1 MAVIDDQPVRTPMR
15 DHAYNAKLKQV
26 AADSSVPRQI
36 NLNQIVSFSDSN
48 DLIRLDHISKD
59 YPVIRSGAGRLRT
72 VFELLTG
79 RAVHDHYRALDDIS
93 LTVRRGESWG
103 IIGEN
108 GAGKSTLLKII
119 AGVVKAS
126 KGTMAAQ
133 GRVSALLELGT
144 GFHPEYS
151 GRDNIFLAS
160 ALMGWSRTE
169 THAQLNAILRFADIG
184 AHIDQPVKTYSSGM
198 VVRLGFA
205 VATALSPDLLV
216 TDEVLAVGDESFQK
230 KCLRWMEDFRVR
242 GGTFLLCSHSMYHV
256 QSLCQQTMWIHDG
269 KMHMQGE
276 SFAVTQAYLA
286 HHEAKNR
293 KNVLAAPP
301 NAESSSPFPMLAAL
315 WIEDNSGTCRE
326 QFDMSEDFALCGTY
340 QTPEDRPTVLM
351 AGIVRMDGT
360 PVFGTFSNDAGFSA
374 NRLAPNV
381 FGFRVNFR
389 RNALLPGM
397 YHLRAHTLD
406 DHGLRMFDTREVSL
420 TIRGKTRDHG
430 FVRLDHEWTPGHQP
444 PT

>member
-1 MAVIDDQPVRTPMR
+1 
-15 DHAYNAKLKQV
+15 
-26 AADSSVPRQI
+26 
-36 NLNQIVSFSDSN
+36 VSAPASN
-48 DLIRLDHISKD
+48 DLVRLSHVSKD
-59 YPVIRSGAGRLRT
+59 YPVIRTGAGRLRT

-79 RAVHDHYRALDDIS
+79 RAVHDYYRAVDEIS
-93 LTVRRGESWG
+93 LTIPRGESWG

-126 KGTMAAQ
+126 RGTINVT

-160 ALMGWSRTE
+160 ALMGWTRAE
-169 THAQLNAILRFADIG
+169 THAQLDAILAFADIG

-230 KCLRWMEDFRVR
+230 KCLRWMEDFRAG
-242 GGTFLLCSHSMYHV
+242 GGTLLLCSHSMYHV

-269 KMHMQGE
+269 KMRMQGE
-276 SFAVTQAYLA
+276 SFEVTQAYLA

-293 KNVLAAPP
+293 NDAPAKAVAATAPYPVLV
-301 NAESSSPFPMLAAL
+301 AL
-315 WIEDNSGTCRE
+315 WIEDSAGVPRDLFAMN
-326 QFDMSEDFALCGTY
+326 EDISLCGTF
-340 QTPEDRPTVLM
+340 QSPEDRPTVLM

-360 PVFGTFSNDAGFSA
+360 PVFGTFSNDAGFLA
-374 NRLAPNV
+374 NRLSHGIY
-381 FGFRVNFR
+381 GFRVVFH

-406 DHGLRMFDTREVSL
+406 DHGLRMFDTREVAL
-420 TIRGKTRDHG
+420 TVRGQTREHG
-430 FVRLDHEWTPGHQP
+430 FVRLEHKWTPGHEQRIQP
-444 PT
+444 

>member
-1 MAVIDDQPVRTPMR
+1 MSAPV
-15 DHAYNAKLKQV
+15 
-26 AADSSVPRQI
+26 
-36 NLNQIVSFSDSN
+36 SD
-48 DLIRLDHISKD
+48 DLIRLESIGKD
-59 YPVIRSGAGRLRT
+59 YPIIRTGAGRLQT

-79 RAVHDHYRALDDIS
+79 QAVHDYYRAVEDIS
-93 LTVRRGESWG
+93 LTIRRGESWG

-126 KGTMAAQ
+126 SGTIIIR

-160 ALMGWSRTE
+160 ALMGWTRTE
-169 THAQLNAILRFADIG
+169 THAQLHAILAFADIG
-184 AHIDQPVKTYSSGM
+184 THIDQPVKTYSSGM

-205 VATALSPDLLV
+205 VATSLAPDLLV

-230 KCLRWMEDFRVR
+230 KCLRWMDDYRAR
-242 GGTFLLCSHSMYHV
+242 GGTLLLCSHSMYHV
-256 QSLCQQTMWIHDG
+256 QSLCQQTMWIHGG
-269 KMHMQGE
+269 KVRMQGE

-293 KNVLAAPP
+293 KEV
-301 NAESSSPFPMLAAL
+301 ESQESTATLSASYPMLAAL
-315 WIEDNSGTCRE
+315 WIEDKTGLSRE
-326 QFDMSEDFALCGTY
+326 TFDMAEDVWLCGTFHS
-340 QTPEDRPTVLM
+340 PEDCPTVLM

-360 PVFGTFSNDAGFSA
+360 PVFGTFSSDADFHA
-374 NRLAPNV
+374 NRLAPRL
-381 FGFRVNFR
+381 FGFRVIFTA
-389 RNALLPGM
+389 NALLPGM

-406 DHGLRMFDTREVSL
+406 ERGLRMFDTREVVL
-420 TIRGKTRDHG
+420 VIRGQTRDHG
-430 FVRLDHEWTPGHQP
+430 FVRLQHEWTRGHEPPG
-444 PT
+444 